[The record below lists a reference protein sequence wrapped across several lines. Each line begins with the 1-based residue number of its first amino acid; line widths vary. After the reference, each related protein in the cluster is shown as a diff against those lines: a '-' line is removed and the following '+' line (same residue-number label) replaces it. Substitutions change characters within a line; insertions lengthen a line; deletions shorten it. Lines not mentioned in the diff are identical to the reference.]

1 MVHQVFTAVLMH
13 YTRDQLPF
21 TMFADSKVPND
32 IWGKNNGE
40 RYTAHQHRLAGWQAN
55 RGKGGRSGMKQGVN
69 ACHPSG

>member
-1 MVHQVFTAVLMH
+1 MLMH

-40 RYTAHQHRLAGWQAN
+40 HN
-55 RGKGGRSGMKQGVN
+55 SGFWWVPLRFATCLDCTG
-69 ACHPSG
+69 A